1 MEFSKVL
8 VVDSNRDFLE
18 IASTKLSLRGFH
30 VTTAKTQEEAIGVLK
45 NKTFDALFLNISD
58 DFQKNNI
65 LNFVKGLHPLP
76 KILTP
81 DFRDSSAYSEESAHA
96 SL

>member
-1 MEFSKVL
+1 METSKVL

-18 IASTKLSLRGFH
+18 IASTKLALRGFQ
-30 VTTAKTQEEAIGVLK
+30 VTTAKTQEEAIGVLRNK
-45 NKTFDALFLNISD
+45 NFDALFLNLTD

-65 LNFVKGLHPLP
+65 LNFVKNLHPLP

-81 DFRDSSAYSEESAHA
+81 DFQNFENYSEKNNHVSF
-96 SL
+96 

>member
-1 MEFSKVL
+1 MEDSKVL

-18 IASTKLSLRGFH
+18 IASTKLTLRGFE
-30 VTTAKTQEEAIGVLK
+30 VTTAKTQEEAINFLK
-45 NKTFDALFLNISD
+45 TKNFDALFLNSTD

-65 LNFVKGLHPLP
+65 LRFLTNLESQPT
-76 KILTP
+76 ILTP
-81 DFRDSSAYSEESAHA
+81 DFQNLVNFSAEQL